1 MTPPESRR
9 DRHKQQR
16 LERIKQA
23 AWELFSTQGYDATTV
38 RQIAEQA
45 DVSAATVIQHAGDK
59 AELLLLVFHEAIG
72 ERIKTLHVPENA
84 PLDVTMLGIFHP
96 FLDFYRE
103 HPELSRAY
111 SREFLYG
118 KSRWQAQEI
127 QQAERFIGFLAG
139 VIEGF
144 RSRGEVRHDA
154 DPKLLGQL
162 FFMLYQAALQVWFC
176 GAMTFAEM
184 TQHLTQQ
191 FKWQAEVHRP

>member
-1 MTPPESRR
+1 MTQSGSRR

-23 AWELFSTQGYDATTV
+23 AWELFSIQGYDATTV

-72 ERIKTLHVPENA
+72 ERIKTLHVPANA
-84 PLDVTMLGIFHP
+84 PLDVTMLGIFQP

-103 HPELSRAY
+103 HPELSRAF

-118 KSRWQAQEI
+118 KSRWQDQEI
-127 QQAERFIGFLAG
+127 QQAEQFMGFLAEI
-139 VIEGF
+139 IEVF
-144 RSRGEVRHDA
+144 RARGEVRPDA
-154 DPKLLGQL
+154 DPVLLGQL
-162 FFMLYQAALQVWFC
+162 FFLLYQAALQVWFC
-176 GAMTFAEM
+176 GAMPFAEM
-184 TQHLTQQ
+184 EQHLAQQ